1 MELNS
6 KIYVAGHNGLVGS
19 AIVRK
24 LKELGYT
31 NIITKTSKEL
41 DLRIQTSVY
50 DWFYENKPE
59 YVFLAA
65 AKVGGIKSNS
75 LYKGQFI
82 FDNLMIQTNIISASN
97 GVGVK
102 KLLFLGSS
110 CFTADTLI
118 TTNEGYKLIAEIKVG
133 DKVIDHNGDEQLVSA
148 INKSYIKEDIFNIK
162 PMGLPTIN
170 VTREHPFYMSDGT
183 FKNAEDISLDDKLVL
198 PLIKYNSMD
207 IINLITDKVE
217 LNKRKAFSFIK
228 NGGEVKEA
236 SVLFGLEYNTISGY
250 KYNKTPKSNNLN
262 EKCYINDIAWLSG
275 VFLAEGW
282 LSGSIT
288 NKRGGRHNIAFSP
301 GYNVEFKDKIVN
313 SIIKIFNIVPKVS
326 KERTSFKISL
336 DNKYIYSFFEQFYT
350 SGIHKS
356 NTKKVPNFI
365 INSNDLCVKNFIK
378 GYFDGDGCRYIRKDR
393 KNQYTCIS
401 SSTSYSLSFGVSQL
415 LLRLGIFNSINYL
428 KKNNKTIIE
437 NRIVNQQ
444 NQYSVR
450 INGNY
455 AIKFINEIYDE
466 CFTFNKT
473 IDKGVTFS
481 DNNVLI
487 PVCKIQK
494 SYYEGFVYN
503 FTVENTN
510 TYCANHV
517 AVHNCIYPKMCP
529 QPIKEEYLLSGY
541 LEPSNDAY
549 AIAKIAGIKMCQSYN
564 LQYETN
570 FISAMPTNMYGIG
583 DNYDLDNS
591 HVLPALI
598 RKILTANKK
607 NLPFV
612 EVWGSGNPRRE
623 FLYSDDLADAC
634 VYLMNNYN
642 ESEIINIGTGE
653 DITIKDLAYLIC
665 DIVGYKGEIIFNTN
679 MPDGT
684 MQKVLDVSKIN
695 NIGWKHKISL
705 KDGIIKVINEVKY
718 NNWE

>member
-24 LKELGYT
+24 LKQLGYT

-41 DLRIQTSVY
+41 DLRNQMGVTEFFMLNNI
-50 DWFYENKPE
+50 D

-75 LYKGQFI
+75 LYKGDFI
-82 FDNLMIQTNIISASN
+82 YDNLMIQTNIINAAKAN
-97 GVGVK
+97 NVK

-118 TTNEGYKLIAEIKVG
+118 TTNEGYKLIAEIRVG

-148 INKSYIKEDIFNIK
+148 INKSYIKENIFNVK

-170 VTREHPFYMSDGT
+170 VTSEHPFYMPDGT
-183 FKNAEDISLDDKLVL
+183 FKNAEDLSLDDKLVL

-207 IINLITDKVE
+207 TVNLITDKVE

-250 KYNKTPKSNNLN
+250 KYNKAPKSNNLN

-282 LSGSIT
+282 LSGNIT
-288 NKRGGRHNIAFSP
+288 NKRGGRHSVVFSP
-301 GYNVEFKDKIVN
+301 GYNIEFKDKIVN
-313 SIIKIFNIVPKVS
+313 NIIKIFNIIPKVS

-336 DNKYIYSFFEQFYT
+336 NNKYIYSFFEQFYT
-350 SGIHKS
+350 SIIHKS

-365 INSNDLCVKNFIK
+365 INSNDLCIKIFLK
-378 GYFDGDGCRYIRKDR
+378 GYFDGDGCRYIKKNR
-393 KNQYTCIS
+393 KNQYTCVS
-401 SSTSYSLSFGVSQL
+401 SSTSYNLSFGISQL

-428 KKNNKTIIE
+428 KKNNKSIIE

-481 DNNVLI
+481 DNSVLI
-487 PVCKIQK
+487 PISKIHK

-503 FTVENTN
+503 FTVKNTN

-541 LEPSNDAY
+541 LEESNDAY

-564 LQYETN
+564 QQFGTN
-570 FISAMPTNMYGIG
+570 FISVMPTNLYGIG
-583 DNYDLDNS
+583 DNYHPENS
-591 HVLPALI
+591 HVIPGLI
-598 RKILTANKK
+598 HRFHEAKQNNVNDVIC
-607 NLPFV
+607 
-612 EVWGSGNPRRE
+612 WGDGTPMRE
-623 FLYSDDLADAC
+623 FLFNEDLADAC
-634 VYLMNNYN
+634 IFLMNNYN
-642 ESEIINIGTGE
+642 HSDIVNIGTGK
-653 DITIKDLAYLIC
+653 DMTIKELTEIIKTVIYPSAN
-665 DIVGYKGEIIFNTN
+665 IIFNN
-679 MPDGT
+679 DVNLNGT
-684 MQKVLDVSKIN
+684 PRKVLDTTKIN
-695 NIGWKHKISL
+695 TLGWYPKVSFEE
-705 KDGIIKVINEVKY
+705 GIKQAYVDFLRNL
-718 NNWE
+718 